1 MTNLNDEEI
10 SKENWEENKK
20 AKGIYWI
27 IAITFLIAAT
37 ALTLAIINY
46 LWIGNIPGA

>member
-1 MTNLNDEEI
+1 VTNLNDEEI
-10 SKENWEENKK
+10 SKENWEENKEI
-20 AKGIYWI
+20 KGIYWL

-37 ALTLAIINY
+37 ALTLAIICY